1 MVAMRMR
8 MRTCRV
14 VVAGA
19 AAAVMAVGVGGFR
32 IAPEADVAYRGHAML
47 DAGRLGVWLETGNR
61 GPSGLRDAT
70 VRVRFSVPLAGTRE
84 LPPHC
89 LWGGE
94 REALCRTGALRVGG
108 NGRDFAFHL
117 RTSGDPSEVVVRIS
131 TAWNGG
137 ATDRNPRNNEHE
149 VLVPASGDGYFF

>member
-1 MVAMRMR
+1 MGAAVAVM
-8 MRTCRV
+8 
-14 VVAGA
+14 VVAA
-19 AAAVMAVGVGGFR
+19 GGFR
-32 IAPEADVAYRGHAML
+32 IAPEADVAYRGHATL
-47 DAGRLGVWLETGNR
+47 DGGRLAVWLETGNR

-70 VRVRFSVPLAGTRE
+70 VRLRFSVPPVGGRE

-94 REALCRTGALRVGG
+94 REVLCRTGELRSGG
-108 NGRDFAFHL
+108 SGREFAFHL
-117 RTSGDPSEVVVRIS
+117 RVAGNPSEVVVGIR

-149 VLVPASGDGYFF
+149 VLVPATGDGYFF